1 MNTSDA
7 NTYRGRQQD
16 RREHPRVKVRAT
28 VELRREGNEVPIGG
42 ATSDISLGGCYI
54 EMMFT
59 LAKDTKLDITI
70 KIAGRTPTGGTD
82 PGTGESAPASA
93 GGANHDWHD
102 RGRDHPART
111 HFDQESGAAARSGDA
126 PDEEGQTMVL
136 RDEGARGGG

>member
-7 NTYRGRQQD
+7 KSSRGQQQD
-16 RREHPRVKVRAT
+16 RREHPRVKVRVP

-70 KIAGRTPTGGTD
+70 KIDGTVLALGTVVICD
-82 PGTGESAPASA
+82 PNVGNGIKFTKMLPE
-93 GGANHDWHD
+93 
-102 RGRDHPART
+102 
-111 HFDQESGAAARSGDA
+111 DQEELHCYLEAAQEAS
-126 PDEEGQTMVL
+126 ESST
-136 RDEGARGGG
+136 

>member
-42 ATSDISLGGCYI
+42 ATSDMSLGGCYI

-70 KIAGRTPTGGTD
+70 KIDGTLLALGMVVTCD
-82 PGTGESAPASA
+82 PNVGNGIKFTKMLPEDREELRRYLEAAQASESS
-93 GGANHDWHD
+93 
-102 RGRDHPART
+102 T
-111 HFDQESGAAARSGDA
+111 
-126 PDEEGQTMVL
+126 
-136 RDEGARGGG
+136 

>member
-7 NTYRGRQQD
+7 NSYRGQQQD

-59 LAKDTKLDITI
+59 LAKDTKLVITI
-70 KIAGRTPTGGTD
+70 KIDGTLLALGMVVTCD
-82 PGTGESAPASA
+82 PNVGNGIKFTKMLPE
-93 GGANHDWHD
+93 
-102 RGRDHPART
+102 
-111 HFDQESGAAARSGDA
+111 DQE
-126 PDEEGQTMVL
+126 EL
-136 RDEGARGGG
+136 RRYLEAQEASESST

>member
-42 ATSDISLGGCYI
+42 ATSDISLGGSYI

-70 KIAGRTPTGGTD
+70 KIDGTLLALGMVVTCD
-82 PGTGESAPASA
+82 PNVGNGIKFTKMLPEDREELRRYLEAAQASESS
-93 GGANHDWHD
+93 
-102 RGRDHPART
+102 T
-111 HFDQESGAAARSGDA
+111 
-126 PDEEGQTMVL
+126 
-136 RDEGARGGG
+136 

>member
-70 KIAGRTPTGGTD
+70 TIDGTLLALGTVVTCD
-82 PGTGESAPASA
+82 PNVGNGIKFTKMLPE
-93 GGANHDWHD
+93 
-102 RGRDHPART
+102 
-111 HFDQESGAAARSGDA
+111 DQEELCRYLEAAHEAS
-126 PDEEGQTMVL
+126 ESST
-136 RDEGARGGG
+136 

>member
-59 LAKDTKLDITI
+59 LAKDTKLYITI
-70 KIAGRTPTGGTD
+70 KIDGTLLALGMVVTCD
-82 PGTGESAPASA
+82 PNVGNGIKFTKMLPEDREELSRYLEAAQASESS
-93 GGANHDWHD
+93 
-102 RGRDHPART
+102 T
-111 HFDQESGAAARSGDA
+111 
-126 PDEEGQTMVL
+126 
-136 RDEGARGGG
+136 